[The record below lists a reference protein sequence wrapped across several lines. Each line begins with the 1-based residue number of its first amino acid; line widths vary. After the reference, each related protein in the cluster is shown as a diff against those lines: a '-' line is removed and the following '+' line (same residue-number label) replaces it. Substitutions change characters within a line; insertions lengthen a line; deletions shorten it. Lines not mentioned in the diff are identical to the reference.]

1 MYKTYYETYT
11 ILYTMKCIVHIY
23 YETCT
28 IRHTL
33 YIILQDLYYILYKSC
48 SIIFSVGL
56 TVYYI
61 IVYTCIRLIV

>member
-33 YIILQDLYYILYKSC
+33 YIILQDLYYI
-48 SIIFSVGL
+48 
-56 TVYYI
+56 
-61 IVYTCIRLIV
+61 

>member
-11 ILYTMKCIVHIY
+11 ILYTMKCIVHIIY

-48 SIIFSVGL
+48 SIIYSVSL
-56 TVYYI
+56 TV
-61 IVYTCIRLIV
+61 